1 MDIKERAKDIAER
14 AKRIILSPK
23 SEWAAIAAEPIT
35 MREIYLN
42 YVVYLAA
49 IPAVAS
55 FLGNWLFGIPSRGS
69 EGVVHATFLGGLW
82 RALLQYGL
90 GLPLIFLV
98 AIAISR
104 LSPTFEGKADDLRAF
119 KLVAFS
125 YTPIWLSEAFGL
137 VPGLRWLDVLGLY
150 AVYLFYVG
158 VARLTRSKEE
168 YADVFTAAAVAL
180 GIAAAFL
187 HGAIV
192 HMIAPAPV

>member
-1 MDIKERAKDIAER
+1 MDIKERARDIAER

-23 SEWAAIAAEPIT
+23 SEWAAIEAEPIT
-35 MREIYLN
+35 VREIYLN

-49 IPAVAS
+49 IPAVAN
-55 FLGNWLFGIPSRGS
+55 FLGNWLFGFARGS
-69 EGVVHATFLGGLW
+69 DGVVHTTFFGGLW
-82 RALLQYGL
+82 RALAQYGL
-90 GLPLIFLV
+90 GLPLIYLV

-104 LSPTFEGKADDLRAF
+104 LAPSFEGKSDDLRAF

-125 YTPIWLSEAFGL
+125 YTPIWLAEIFGL

-158 VARLTRSKEE
+158 VARMTRSKDE
-168 YADVFTAAAVAL
+168 YADVYTAAGVGL

-187 HGAIV
+187 HGAFI
-192 HMIAPAPV
+192 HLIAPL